1 MKSFFYLMKYWSTP
15 SFDAQRKKSEGKN
28 TIYNYNYKGREGKDI
43 DKK

>member
-1 MKSFFYLMKYWSTP
+1 MKYWSTP

-28 TIYNYNYKGREGKDI
+28 TIYNYNYNYKGREGKDI